1 MQIVETTSFTRRA
14 RELLSDDE
22 YRLLQLYL
30 AGHPEAGAVIRNS
43 GGLRKARWSV
53 AGRGKRGG
61 VRVIYHWAKT
71 RDQLLMLLIYSKT
84 EYDDLT
90 SSQLKILRRIVEEEY
105 R

>member
-1 MQIVETTSFTRRA
+1 
-14 RELLSDDE
+14 
-22 YRLLQLYL
+22 
-30 AGHPEAGAVIRNS
+30 
-43 GGLRKARWSV
+43 V